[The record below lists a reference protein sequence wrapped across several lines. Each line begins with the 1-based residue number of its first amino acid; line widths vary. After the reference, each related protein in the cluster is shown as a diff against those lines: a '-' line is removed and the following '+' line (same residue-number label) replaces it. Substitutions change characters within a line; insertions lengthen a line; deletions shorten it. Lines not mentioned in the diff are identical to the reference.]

1 MTDSKSDT
9 DNAWTYLFIAWA
21 TALAATLAALFI
33 GEVMGQAPCNLC
45 WFQRAFM
52 FPLVV
57 VLAIASYRSDYAVAI
72 YAIPLAGAGWLLAGV
87 HSLLYA
93 GIIPEAIE
101 PCGKGPSC
109 SSADMTIFG
118 NVPLPVLSLAAFTI
132 IIASLFGARRS
143 ATS

>member
-1 MTDSKSDT
+1 MTDSKSAT

-52 FPLVV
+52 FPLVI

-72 YAIPLAGAGWLLAGV
+72 YAIPLAGAGWLLAGF

-93 GIIPEAIE
+93 GIIPEAIK

-118 NVPLPVLSLAAFTI
+118 TVPLPVLSLAAFTI

-143 ATS
+143 PTS